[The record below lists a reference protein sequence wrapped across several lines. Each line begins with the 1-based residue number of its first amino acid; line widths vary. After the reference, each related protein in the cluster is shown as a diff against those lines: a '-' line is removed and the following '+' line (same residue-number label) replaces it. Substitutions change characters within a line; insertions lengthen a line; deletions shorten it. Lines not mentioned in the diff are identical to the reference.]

1 MIVGAVALATLVAGC
16 GPSTS
21 ALTVELRAA
30 ETHAPIVGAAV
41 AADSLA
47 FGPSLAV
54 GDVVDDLMGRRAAFS
69 DRARTDAMGLARLEH
84 IADRAIR
91 VMVIGTDLAQMCV
104 LVDQS
109 PTSTPTAWMPIAGSS
124 LMEFRVAAPG
134 IRAERRVPPG
144 GPG

>member
-1 MIVGAVALATLVAGC
+1 MIVGGVVLATLVAGC

-21 ALTVELRAA
+21 ALTVELRTA

-47 FGPSLAV
+47 LGPSLAV
-54 GDVVDDLMGRRAAFS
+54 GDIVDDLIGRRAAFS
-69 DRARTDAMGLARLEH
+69 DRARTDAVGIARLEH

-91 VMVIGTDLAQMCV
+91 VTVIGNDVTPMCV

-109 PTSTPTAWMPIAGSS
+109 LTSTPTDWMPMEGSS

-134 IRAERRVPPG
+134 IRAERRKPPDVH
-144 GPG
+144 